1 MKKFIYPVLA
11 LVPTLAF
18 AQSLGN
24 LDSLVINIRN
34 LINNILP
41 VLLAL
46 AVLYFFWGLIT
57 YIRAAGDPKKADEGK
72 SIMIWGIVA
81 LFVMVSVWGLVNILV
96 RSFNLDNTAPASPG
110 LPPG

>member
-1 MKKFIYPVLA
+1 MKKFIYPALA
-11 LVPTLAF
+11 IVPTLAF

-24 LDSLVINIRN
+24 LSALVSNIRG
-34 LINNILP
+34 LINSILP

-46 AVLYFFWGLIT
+46 AVHYFFWGLIT

-81 LFVMVSVWGLVNILV
+81 LFVMVSIFGIL
-96 RSFNLDNTAPASPG
+96 NWLITTAQLNNTVTPIPTI
-110 LPPG
+110 

>member
-18 AQSLGN
+18 AQNLGN
-24 LDSLVINIRN
+24 LNALVTNVRG
-34 LINNILP
+34 LINSILP

-57 YIRAAGDPKKADEGK
+57 YIRSAGDPAAAEKGK

-81 LFVMVSVWGLVNILV
+81 LFVMVSIFGILNWLMQTTGLN
-96 RSFNLDNTAPASPG
+96 NTVIPTPTI
-110 LPPG
+110 

>member
-24 LDSLVINIRN
+24 LDSLVIIIRI

-81 LFVMVSVWGLVNILV
+81 LFVMVSIFGILNWLITTSGLN
-96 RSFNLDNTAPASPG
+96 NTVIV
-110 LPPG
+110 PPRI

>member
-18 AQSLGN
+18 AQTLGN
-24 LDSLVINIRN
+24 LSGLVTNVRS
-34 LINNILP
+34 LINSILP

-46 AVLYFFWGLIT
+46 AVLYFFWGLVT

-81 LFVMVSVWGLVNILV
+81 LFVMVSIFGILNWLITTTGLQ
-96 RSFNLDNTAPASPG
+96 NTPITVPTI
-110 LPPG
+110 